1 MGTQGTSLWQLTG
14 KLRLRR
20 DCFYMSS
27 FPETVLVLD
36 CCFHIRHDGA
46 TRCGA
51 LGTQSAMGEKISPEE
66 LSSSCQCWPVSKEVL
81 KAQVRVDFSLGAVDL
96 QVVC

>member
-1 MGTQGTSLWQLTG
+1 MEPPDVEHLAHKVPW
-14 KLRLRR
+14 
-20 DCFYMSS
+20 
-27 FPETVLVLD
+27 
-36 CCFHIRHDGA
+36 
-46 TRCGA
+46 
-51 LGTQSAMGEKISPEE
+51 GEKISPEE